1 MPAEVMIMSTLT
13 LWASHMRFT
22 GAAENTVS
30 TRLRA
35 LRRLEREYGDPLTLT
50 RDDLT
55 AFLSAYTHAS
65 TRSTNLSYLRVF
77 YQWAVDEGHVA
88 ENPTRKLGS
97 VKVPTGV
104 PRPAPLSDVV
114 ALLET
119 APKRTRM
126 FALLMAYC
134 GLRCCEVALVRHEH
148 ITQSGDGSWWL
159 AIPHSKGGHSQSVPI
174 PSWVAAEVLASD
186 EWAVTVQT
194 VQRDTRKA
202 FLHVGST
209 ATPHQLRHFYGT
221 TALQK
226 TQNLR
231 YVQQMMRHAS
241 PATTA
246 RYTLVTSQ
254 EISDVAESLPRIA

>member
-1 MPAEVMIMSTLT
+1 MATVTVMDTLT
-13 LWASHMRFT
+13 QWASHMKFT
-22 GAAENTVS
+22 GAAPNTVS

-35 LRRLEREYGDPLTLT
+35 LRRLQREYGDPLTLT

-55 AFLSAYTHAS
+55 AFLSAYDHAS

-77 YQWAVDEGHVA
+77 YAWALA
-88 ENPTRKLGS
+88 EELITDDPTKRLGS

-119 APKRTRM
+119 APRRTRM

-148 ITQSGDGSWWL
+148 IAQSADGAWWL

-174 PSWVAAEVLASD
+174 PSWVAAEVLGEP
-186 EWAVTVQT
+186 EWHCTVQT
-194 VQRDTRKA
+194 VQRDTSRA
-202 FLHVGST
+202 FKHVGST

-231 YVQQMMRHAS
+231 YVQTMMRHAS

-246 RYTLVTSQ
+246 RYTLVQSS
-254 EISDVAESLPRIA
+254 EISGVAESLPRIA